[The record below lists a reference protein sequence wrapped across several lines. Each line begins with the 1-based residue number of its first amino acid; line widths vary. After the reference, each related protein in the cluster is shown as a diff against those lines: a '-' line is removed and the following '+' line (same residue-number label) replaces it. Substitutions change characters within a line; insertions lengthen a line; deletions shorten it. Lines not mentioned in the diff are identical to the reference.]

1 MAQQRPGMDLS
12 KFSTA
17 TKIIVG
23 AGVVLLISSLIP
35 WWQHVGKQCFDPGFG
50 QPKICGGGGSAS
62 ALGGSASWAG
72 LLMFL
77 LLIALLAWEVMLALG
92 TLRSANL
99 PMPAGQITLILGGAV
114 VVFGLLKFF
123 LALTAVFIGAFVGLI
138 CLLAI
143 AYGTWMQYQEPAAAG
158 PPPGA
163 GPPPPPAAGG
173 GFSA

>member
-1 MAQQRPGMDLS
+1 MAQQRPGGLDLS
-12 KFSTA
+12 RFSTA

-23 AGVVLLISSLIP
+23 AGILLFIDALIP
-35 WWQHVGKQCFDPGFG
+35 WWQKAGGCTEVFG
-50 QPKICGGGGSAS
+50 QKICASAGFS
-62 ALGGSASWAG
+62 ALGGSAGWAG

-77 LLIALLAWEVMLALG
+77 MLIALLAWEIMTALG
-92 TLRSANL
+92 TLRNTNMPL
-99 PMPAGQITLILGGAV
+99 PAGQITRILGGGV

-123 LALTAVFIGAFVGLI
+123 LALTAVGIGAFIGLI
-138 CLLAI
+138 CILAI